1 MSNRT
6 RRRVPL
12 ALLAALA
19 LSGVP
24 GCYRHV
30 VGARGFGAAEP
41 MKMYEPNSSGEQA
54 AKKRRL
60 PSERRETRRD
70 SSP

>member
-1 MSNRT
+1 MCTRT
-6 RRRVPL
+6 RRRFPL
-12 ALLAALA
+12 ILLTTFA

-24 GCYRHV
+24 GCYQHV

-41 MKMYEPNSSGEQA
+41 MKMYEPNSSDEQA

>member
-1 MSNRT
+1 MPNRT
-6 RRRVPL
+6 RRRLSLVF
-12 ALLAALA
+12 LAAFA
-19 LSGVP
+19 LSGVA

-41 MKMYEPNSSGEQA
+41 MKMYEPNSPDEQA
-54 AKKRRL
+54 TKKRRL
-60 PSERRETRRD
+60 PSERNQTWRD

>member
-1 MSNRT
+1 MPNRT
-6 RRRVPL
+6 RRRLPL
-12 ALLAALA
+12 VLLAAFA
-19 LSGVP
+19 LSGMP

-41 MKMYEPNSSGEQA
+41 MKMYEPNTPDEQV

-60 PSERRETRRD
+60 PSERKETRRE